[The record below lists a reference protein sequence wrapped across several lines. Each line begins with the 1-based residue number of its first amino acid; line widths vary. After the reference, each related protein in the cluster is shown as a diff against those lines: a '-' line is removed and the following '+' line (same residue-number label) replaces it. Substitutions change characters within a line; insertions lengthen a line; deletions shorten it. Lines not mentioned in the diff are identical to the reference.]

1 MKHEGKY
8 IYGIIATDNAPNFG
22 PIGIGG
28 RRDEVT
34 TIGTS
39 GLAAVVSNS
48 SMDHYILSKENL
60 TAHTKVIEK
69 VMESY
74 TVLPMRFCTVAE
86 TTDEVIAFLERNAR
100 ELNNALKD
108 IEGQVEI
115 DVKISWKNMKAIYEE
130 MVGENK
136 RIRELKAK
144 EPSRDKRGL
153 IHAGELVATALEEKK
168 AVEKDRYFG
177 SLKKASKK
185 FKELDT
191 SGDEMVAHTVFL
203 VDKAWLKEFDNLVEQ
218 VGEEFKN
225 RIHVQYVGPVPPFNF
240 VSLQLHW
247 EE

>member
-8 IYGIIATDNAPNFG
+8 IYGIIATDHAPNFG

-28 RRDEVT
+28 RHDEVT
-34 TIGTS
+34 TVGAR
-39 GLAAVVSNS
+39 GLSAVVSNS
-48 SMDHYILSKENL
+48 SMDHYVLSKENL
-60 TAHTKVIEK
+60 TAHTRVIEK

-86 TTDEVIAFLERNAR
+86 TTDEVIAFLERNSR

-115 DVKISWKNMKAIYEE
+115 DIKISWKNMKAIYEE

-144 EPSRDKRGL
+144 EPARDKKGL

-177 SLKKASKK
+177 PLKKASKK
-185 FKELDT
+185 FKELDP